1 MHHPRQGTLWIVR
14 SKLAWVQSS
23 YSSHMEAT
31 SKPAANYT
39 KSKLALKKRERA
51 LPPQFLSSN
60 PKICHLIRNRDTTQ
74 RLYTKLNCPS
84 KVRFLAR
91 KNSSSIPEFF
101 ISLQNKNIFKL
112 YHFPLHLLSIFFW
125 KKIRW
130 LGPRQKTAALFF
142 LRVSSLRLRWIIS
155 LEWLKIEK
163 SDVWISNYSVFLSD
177 LSDLSPMLE
186 QCSIE
191 SQTGR
196 ESEEVSA
203 NHRSPITAN
212 QSPNYRRAPSRAGP
226 NFQAQTQ
233 QFQLSRSSPWL
244 LWQRRFSV
252 VEKVVTGF
260 SAPQSIIFYQI
271 LLHF

>member
-112 YHFPLHLLSIFFW
+112 YYFSPHLLSIFFF

-130 LGPRQKTAALFF
+130 LGPRQKTVALFF
-142 LRVSSLRLRWIIS
+142 PARLVVAA
-155 LEWLKIEK
+155 EVNYK
-163 SDVWISNYSVFLSD
+163 SWVTQDWKVWCLNI
-177 LSDLSPMLE
+177 
-186 QCSIE
+186 
-191 SQTGR
+191 
-196 ESEEVSA
+196 
-203 NHRSPITAN
+203 
-212 QSPNYRRAPSRAGP
+212 
-226 NFQAQTQ
+226 
-233 QFQLSRSSPWL
+233 QL
-244 LWQRRFSV
+244 
-252 VEKVVTGF
+252 
-260 SAPQSIIFYQI
+260 
-271 LLHF
+271 